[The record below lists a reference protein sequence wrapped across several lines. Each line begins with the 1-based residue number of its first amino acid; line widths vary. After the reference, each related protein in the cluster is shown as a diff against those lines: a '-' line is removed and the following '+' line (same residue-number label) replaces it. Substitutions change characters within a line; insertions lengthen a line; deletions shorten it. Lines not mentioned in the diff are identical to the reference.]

1 MLGFFHNLPYIGC
14 FSYNELK
21 KYTNFKGFEEI
32 LKIISEIEGN
42 SMFLNIFLEKIFH
55 DLILLIEKYFRLI
68 NFTFYIFSK
77 NYARVVI

>member
-1 MLGFFHNLPYIGC
+1 MLTSISMKQAACC